1 MSQFNTGLPSV
12 RQIQNFIKNKTYVE
26 IGLITNQVLDGK
38 IVWQDSQCISIVD
51 KNEEKTLIWIQ
62 AIAYITPASEEKQS
76 TIKASQ
82 H

>member
-38 IVWQDSQCISIVD
+38 VVWQDSQCISIVD
-51 KNEEKTLIWIQ
+51 NNEEKTLIWIQ
-62 AIAYITPASEEKQS
+62 AIAYIKPAGEEKQS